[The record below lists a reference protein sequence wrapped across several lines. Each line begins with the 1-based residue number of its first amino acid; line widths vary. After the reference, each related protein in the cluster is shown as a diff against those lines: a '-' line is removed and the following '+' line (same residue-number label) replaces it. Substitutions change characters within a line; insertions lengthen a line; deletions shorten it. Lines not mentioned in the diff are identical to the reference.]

1 MRRHE
6 VSTCLLAAAASVLA
20 SSGYLLLSK
29 GTCGPGLP
37 LDDAW
42 IHQTYARSLV
52 ERGEWA
58 FQPGEPSAGSTAPLW
73 TVVLAVGRAL
83 GVAPLAWTY
92 AAGIVLLAA
101 TAWAAARWLVQRQ
114 PGMKGWS
121 AAAALLMAF
130 EWHLVWASVSG
141 METLALGLVAVLA
154 FSLLEAGNCRPLILG
169 MLLGIGVW
177 LRPDALLLGVP
188 VLIAGMAPQSSSAR
202 QRLSRMAWV
211 GVAAAAL
218 LTAYLAFNRWISGDV
233 WPTTFY
239 AKQAEYAVLRARP
252 IWLRLF
258 EQARAPLVG
267 MGLVLLPGALGAVL
281 RDVRRRN
288 WVRLAAPMWV
298 CFHLTA
304 YALHL
309 PVDYQHG
316 RYAMPVIPVLLILGF
331 DGLALW
337 ARPLAVQPLR
347 RVASRAWVASLIAV
361 AAAFYVLGARAYA
374 QDVAIIESE
383 MVAASR
389 WIATETEP
397 GALVAAHDIGA
408 LGYFGRRQLIDLA
421 GLVSPEVVPILRDEA
436 ALARYLDERQA
447 DYLMTFPGWY
457 PQLVQQAEPVFSTGG
472 AYSPAAGGENMA
484 VYRWRPAPIARPAW
498 AVLYSR

>member
-1 MRRHE
+1 MRRRP
-6 VSTCLLAAAASVLA
+6 VLTFLLVAVASVLA
-20 SSGYLLLSK
+20 GGGYLAQSRATYGL
-29 GTCGPGLP
+29 GLP

-42 IHQTYARSLV
+42 IHQTYARNLV

-58 FQPGEPSAGSTAPLW
+58 FQPGELSAGSTAPLW
-73 TVVLAVGRAL
+73 TLVLAIGRAL
-83 GVAPLAWTY
+83 GVAPLGWTY
-92 AAGIVLLAA
+92 GAGIVLLAL
-101 TAWAAARWLVQRQ
+101 TAWAVGRWLLQRQ

-121 AAAALLMAF
+121 AAAALLVAF
-130 EWHLVWASVSG
+130 EWHLVWAGVSG
-141 METLALGLVAVLA
+141 METLAVGLLAVLA
-154 FSLLEAGNCRPLILG
+154 LSLLEARNWRPLVLG
-169 MLLGIGVW
+169 TLLGIGVW

-188 VLIAGMAPQSSSAR
+188 VFLAGLASGYR
-202 QRLSRMAWV
+202 GQRRGLARMAWMI
-211 GVAAAAL
+211 GAAAAL
-218 LTAYLAFNRWISGDV
+218 VAAYLAFNRWLSGDV

-258 EQARAPLVG
+258 EQAGAPLVG
-267 MGLVLLPGALGAVL
+267 MGLVLLPGVLAAVV
-281 RDVRRRN
+281 RDVRQRR
-288 WVRLAAPMWV
+288 WARLAAPLWV
-298 CFHLTA
+298 CIHLTA

-309 PVDYQHG
+309 PVAYQHG
-316 RYAMPVIPVLLILGF
+316 RYAMPVIPVLLLLGM
-331 DGLALW
+331 DGLAMW
-337 ARPLAVQPLR
+337 ARPAALQPLR
-347 RVASRAWVASLIAV
+347 RVVSRAWVASLIAV

-389 WIATETEP
+389 WIAAETEP
-397 GALVAAHDIGA
+397 DALVAAHDIGA
-408 LGYFGRRQLIDLA
+408 LGYFGGRRLIDLA

-457 PQLVQQAEPVFSTGG
+457 PQLVQRAERVFSTGG
-472 AYSPAAGGENMA
+472 AYSPAAGGENMTI
-484 VYRWRPAPIARPAW
+484 YRWRPAPIAGAGW